1 MKEKIKNMKGITLVA
16 LIITIIILL
25 ILAVVAITSINN
37 NKIIEYAKNGRDSYN
52 QKATDEKEKINSYEQ
67 YIKDS
72 ISNSG
77 GGTTGER
84 TFYGIGDGD
93 FLTMFKLK
101 SNNKIDNLA
110 YKFSTG
116 EEVSG
121 EDYEGVGRDIWSYTI
136 SDGKY
141 YIIMKDE
148 NTGEDRQ
155 EELPITKVGDCN
167 LLNLW
172 DIHFLEGQPPVVE
185 DLIGKNYTLTSND
198 DSNGETYTIKKYTA
212 NGVSFM
218 NFYRTGPN
226 VEAGKE
232 SDYIV
237 IIGNTVYGMN
247 KGSFEEFGTINLDK
261 TSSAYGT
268 ITQTETDAKDGKE
281 YIYTY
286 TPSN

>member
-101 SNNKIDNLA
+101 SNNKVDWLT
-110 YKFSTG
+110 YDFSNG
-116 EEVSG
+116 EEESA
-121 EDYEGVGRDIWSYTI
+121 EGLGRDIGSYTI

-148 NTGEDRQ
+148 DTGEDSQ
-155 EELPITKVGDCN
+155 EEFTITKVGDYN
-167 LLNLW
+167 LLNLF
-172 DIHFLEGQPPVVE
+172 DLHFIEGQPPVVE
-185 DLIGKNYTLTSND
+185 DLIGKNYTETRSGD
-198 DSNGETYTIKKYTA
+198 TYTMKKYTA

-218 NFYRTGPN
+218 NFYHTGAN
-226 VEAGKE
+226 VEEGKE

-237 IIGNTVYGMN
+237 IIGNTVYEMN
-247 KGSFEEFGTINLDK
+247 KGNFEEFGTINLDK

-268 ITQTETDAKDGKE
+268 ITQTDDKDGSE
-281 YIYTY
+281 YIYT
-286 TPSN
+286 PSN

>member
-16 LIITIIILL
+16 LIITIIVLL

-93 FLTMFKLK
+93 FLMVFKFK
-101 SNNKIDNLA
+101 SNNKIDHLG
-110 YKFSTG
+110 YDFSNG

-148 NTGEDRQ
+148 DTGEDRQ
-155 EELPITKVGDCN
+155 EELPITKVGDYN

-185 DLIGKNYTLTSND
+185 DLIGKNYTETRSGD
-198 DSNGETYTIKKYTA
+198 TYTMKKSTA

-218 NFYRTGPN
+218 NFYQTGQN
-226 VEAGKE
+226 VEEGKE

-237 IIGNTVYGMN
+237 IIGNTVYEMN
-247 KGSFEEFGTINLDK
+247 KGNFEEFGTINLDK

-268 ITQTETDAKDGKE
+268 ITQIDDKDGSE
-281 YIYTY
+281 YTY